1 MRKILAVY
9 KKDTASLFVSPVA
22 YVSIALFMFLISI
35 MVTRDMATA
44 DLRDV
49 FGATGLFMI
58 FVIPMATMRT
68 WSEELTGGTHELLH
82 TSPLTFTHIVIG
94 KFLAVMTL
102 ILAIFLLTGQYAL
115 LVLKFGKP
123 DWGPIATG
131 YLGMF
136 LLCGAFVS
144 IGVFAS
150 SLTGNQFISA
160 VIAFVILLF
169 FMFVDTLA
177 SLFPGFIGTVF
188 EELAVFK
195 HYEPFDK
202 GLLDLSHVIFFVGFI
217 FVFLFL
223 TVRNLEARR
232 W

>member
-1 MRKILAVY
+1 MNKILAVY

-35 MVTRDMATA
+35 MVTRDMAAA

-68 WSEELTGGTHELLH
+68 WAEELTGGTHELLL
-82 TSPLTFTHIVIG
+82 TSPLSFTHIVIG
-94 KFLAVMTL
+94 KFLSVMTL
-102 ILAIFLLTGQYAL
+102 IFAIFLLTGEYAL
-115 LVLKFGKP
+115 LVYKFGKP
-123 DWGPIATG
+123 DWGPIFTG

-177 SLFPGFIGTVF
+177 SLFPGFIGTVL

-202 GLLDLSHVIFFVGFI
+202 GLLALSHVVFFIGFI